1 MAWRE
6 AKQNQVSRR
15 KNANKREEIP
25 VFGISAGTWRN
36 ARVSTKSGFP
46 RLIRTF
52 VASKQGPHYTG
63 AIPAFL

>member
-36 ARVSTKSGFP
+36 ARVRTKSGFL
-46 RLIRTF
+46 RVIRAF
-52 VASKQGPHYTG
+52 VASKRVSHYTG